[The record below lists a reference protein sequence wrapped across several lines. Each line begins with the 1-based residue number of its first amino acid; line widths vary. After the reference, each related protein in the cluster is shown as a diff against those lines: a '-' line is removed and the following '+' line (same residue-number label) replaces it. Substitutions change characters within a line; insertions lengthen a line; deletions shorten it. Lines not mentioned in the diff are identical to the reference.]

1 MREEF
6 GTEMPSQEDAPA
18 APVPVEPPIDSDQP
32 FQWSAT
38 FFVAIIGI
46 ALIAIA
52 FTSGFMALYA
62 YLTKV
67 IWFDNDFVLSN
78 PWTIPVGVLFFS
90 LVVGLCQK
98 YLHAP
103 TVINGGFV
111 ENMKEGRLVTDY
123 RVFPGAFISSIVTLI
138 SGASVG
144 PEGTLNIL
152 VPMISAWIR
161 DRFRIARG
169 SGEKQLGFDMAAL
182 SSAYNGIVGN
192 PFFTGVLAT
201 EYRIGNRG
209 AATYLVWNLVAGV
222 VGYLFYLFLGF
233 PSFAGLILFPP
244 VDVLTPVMV
253 LYAILLG
260 GVGTLVAV
268 YTGLC
273 MKGIGSVME
282 RVFGD
287 RPVQRTLAAGAII
300 AAIGYFLPLL
310 LFSGEVQIHTILAD
324 PAGVGVAMLLLLA
337 VLKIPLLALSY
348 KSGFIGGPIF
358 PVLFSCT
365 MLGLALS
372 MVFPSVP
379 VAVFVLCIEAAAF
392 AIALGVPLSAIL
404 LILVM
409 SNPSPELTVLVVV
422 STTTG
427 LVLSALMTQ
436 MQARRTPKAGR
447 TGRRAGLTRHSFSGR

>member
-1 MREEF
+1 
-6 GTEMPSQEDAPA
+6 MPGQEDAPV
-18 APVPVEPPIDSDQP
+18 APVPVEPPIECDQP

-67 IWFDNDFVLSN
+67 IWFDNEFVLSN
-78 PWTIPVGVLFFS
+78 PWTIPAGVLFFS

-111 ENMKEGRLVTDY
+111 ENMKEGKLVTDY

-169 SGEKQLGFDMAAL
+169 SGAKQLGFDMAAL

-233 PSFAGLILFPP
+233 PSFAGLILFPQ
-244 VDVLTPVMV
+244 VDLLSPVMV
-253 LYAILLG
+253 LYAIILG

-268 YTGLC
+268 YSGLC

-287 RPVQRTLAAGAII
+287 RPVQRTLAAGAVI
-300 AAIGYFLPLL
+300 AVVGYFSLCCCSRARSRSTP
-310 LFSGEVQIHTILAD
+310 SSRT
-324 PAGVGVAMLLLLA
+324 PTGVGVAMLLLLA

-372 MVFPSVP
+372 LIFPSIP

-427 LVLSALMTQ
+427 LILSTLMSQ
-436 MQARRTPKAGR
+436 MQARRTPKQA
-447 TGRRAGLTRHSFSGR
+447 APVVVPA